1 MDKGPRRII
10 HVNRRIMKTD
20 AVEPKGKERSTEVE
34 IDGQTSKTE
43 TVKLALPGGRGVFK
57 SWSLHHCTHP

>member
-1 MDKGPRRII
+1 
-10 HVNRRIMKTD
+10 MKTD